1 MGKIIKE
8 VLNENIKKFD
18 KALEAYSDF
27 LQGVPTF
34 TTYYNKDIINSDQDS
49 QLETVTEIIGIESP
63 IKYRKIIDC
72 AIYGIEDIR
81 LALEDGDFGL
91 SSGGGGT
98 GIIPPGSI
106 KPLPNDYFF
115 INYMGEEYRYKV
127 TDVEVSKANGT
138 RFYQITFE
146 LVSSD
151 INMEEQVSETVVQQS
166 KFDGLSN
173 KTIILESD
181 FALLTELRECS
192 KELINYYIGQYTNN
206 YFKLPI
212 FNNMYDNC
220 LTQFIYNNKLL
231 QQDNLRGIFFIPAF
245 KETPMSMNIYNGTL
259 FRALEVKEVK
269 TFTFGKFFFN
279 ENVKGTQFEYARNNI
294 LIYDYTFPN
303 KNLIKENLKE
313 DIISNSTNETIT
325 NIIISYFNDEEE
337 TIKGSIIDYCRRLDP
352 MDAELNYHL
361 IPVLLFILKKVISS
375 IERDGNRN
383 G

>member
-146 LVSSD
+146 LSSPD
-151 INMEEQVSETVVQQS
+151 INMEGQVSETVVQQS

-173 KTIILESD
+173 KTIVLEAD
-181 FALLTELRECS
+181 FTLLTDLRECA
-192 KELINYYIGQYTNN
+192 KELINYYITQYTNN
-206 YFKLPI
+206 YFKLPMY
-212 FNNMYDNC
+212 NNTYDNC

-245 KETPMSMNIYNGTL
+245 SNSPLNMTIYNGTL
-259 FRALEVKEVK
+259 FRALEVREIK
-269 TFTFGKFFFN
+269 TFVSSKFFFN

-303 KNLIKENLKE
+303 KSLIKENLKE
-313 DIISNSTNETIT
+313 DIISNSSNDTIT
-325 NIIISYFNDEEE
+325 NIIILYFNEDDEI
-337 TIKGSIIDYCRRLDP
+337 IKNTIIDCCRRLDP

-361 IPVLLFILKKVISS
+361 IPILLFILKKVISN

>member
-1 MGKIIKE
+1 
-8 VLNENIKKFD
+8 
-18 KALEAYSDF
+18 
-27 LQGVPTF
+27 
-34 TTYYNKDIINSDQDS
+34 
-49 QLETVTEIIGIESP
+49 
-63 IKYRKIIDC
+63 
-72 AIYGIEDIR
+72 
-81 LALEDGDFGL
+81 
-91 SSGGGGT
+91 
-98 GIIPPGSI
+98 
-106 KPLPNDYFF
+106 
-115 INYMGEEYRYKV
+115 
-127 TDVEVSKANGT
+127 
-138 RFYQITFE
+138 
-146 LVSSD
+146 
-151 INMEEQVSETVVQQS
+151 
-166 KFDGLSN
+166 
-173 KTIILESD
+173 
-181 FALLTELRECS
+181 
-192 KELINYYIGQYTNN
+192 
-206 YFKLPI
+206 
-212 FNNMYDNC
+212 MYDNC

>member
-146 LVSSD
+146 LSSPD

-173 KTIILESD
+173 KTILLEAD
-181 FALLTELRECS
+181 FTLLTDLRECA
-192 KELINYYIGQYTNN
+192 KELINYYITQYTNN
-206 YFKLPI
+206 YFKLPMY
-212 FNNMYDNC
+212 NNTYDNC

-245 KETPMSMNIYNGTL
+245 SNSPLNMSIYNGTL
-259 FRALEVKEVK
+259 FRALEVREIK
-269 TFTFGKFFFN
+269 TFVSSKFFFN

-303 KNLIKENLKE
+303 KSLIKENLKE
-313 DIISNSTNETIT
+313 DIISNSSNDTIT
-325 NIIISYFNDEEE
+325 NIIILYFNEDDEI
-337 TIKGSIIDYCRRLDP
+337 IKNTIIDCCRRLDP

-361 IPVLLFILKKVISS
+361 IPILLFILKKVISN